1 MMKLL
6 RDLSPQLALAGI
18 VALQMSCGDSSGP
31 SGNAAASIAAVS
43 STTLTAA
50 PGGQVDDP
58 PSVIVSDA
66 SGHPISGVTVTFA
79 VTAGGGTVTGN
90 HQTSD
95 ASGVATVGSWT
106 LGTATGTNTLVAS
119 TGNLS
124 VTFIANGADPCQ
136 PTAIHAL
143 GSTTNGKLSPA
154 DCQFNDGSLVDLYT
168 VNIPS
173 GGTYLF
179 TEAAGFDTFLL
190 LFSSTGS
197 IIGENDDVA
206 QPNTSIVK
214 AILPAG
220 SFVLGAN
227 AFFANV
233 TGDYTLTSAASTTEI
248 TNCEDV
254 WIVRG
259 ASTTQSLQTTDC
271 AAGGVYS
278 DDYMIFLRGGQSVTA
293 SMTSTVLDSYL
304 EVYLLNSNGTG
315 TFEASND
322 NADGTTQNA
331 QLVFNPPAD
340 GFYYFKARSAAAG
353 ATGAYTIAIQ

>member
-1 MMKLL
+1 MSLL
-6 RDLSPQLALAGI
+6 RDLSPRLALAGI
-18 VALQMSCGDSSGP
+18 VALQIACGDSSGP
-31 SGNAAASIAAVS
+31 SAIAAASIAANS

-50 PGGQVDDP
+50 PGGQVDEP

-66 SGHPISGVTVTFA
+66 SGNPMSGVTVTFA
-79 VTAGGGTVTGN
+79 VTTGGGSVTGN

-106 LGTATGTNTLVAS
+106 LGTETGTNTLVAS

-124 VTFIANGADPCQ
+124 VTFVANGADPCL
-136 PTAIHAL
+136 PSVIHAL

-206 QPNTSIVK
+206 QPNTSVVK

-227 AFFANV
+227 AFFPNV
-233 TGDYTLTSAASTTEI
+233 TGDYTLTSASSTTEI

-254 WIVRG
+254 WIMRG

-271 AAGGVYS
+271 NASGLYS
-278 DDYMIFLRGGQSVTA
+278 DDYLIFLRGGQSVTA
-293 SMTSTVLDSYL
+293 SMTSTALDSYL

-315 TFEASND
+315 TLQDSND
-322 NADGTTQNA
+322 NANGTTQDA
-331 QLVFNPPAD
+331 QLVFTPPAN

-353 ATGAYTIAIQ
+353 ATGAYTISIQ

>member
-1 MMKLL
+1 MKLL

-18 VALQMSCGDSSGP
+18 VALQISCGDSSGP
-31 SGNAAASIAAVS
+31 SANAAASIAANS
-43 STTLTAA
+43 STTLSAA

-58 PSVIVSDA
+58 PSVVVRDA
-66 SGHPISGVTVTFA
+66 NGTPMAGVTVTFA
-79 VTAGGGTVTGN
+79 VTTGGGSVTGN
-90 HQTSD
+90 HQTSN
-95 ASGVATVGSWT
+95 ASGIATVGSWT

-124 VTFIANGADPCQ
+124 VTFIANGADPCL
-136 PTAIHAL
+136 PSAIHAL

-154 DCQFNDGSLVDLYT
+154 DCQFNDGSLVDFYT

-173 GGTYLF
+173 AGTYLF

-197 IIGENDDVA
+197 IIGENDDA
-206 QPNTSIVK
+206 TQPNTSIVK
-214 AILPAG
+214 AILPPG
-220 SFVLGAN
+220 SFVLAAN

-233 TGDYTLTSAASTTEI
+233 TGDYTLSSASSTAEVS
-248 TNCEDV
+248 NCEDV

-259 ASTTQSLQTTDC
+259 ASTTQSLQTSDC
-271 AAGGVYS
+271 AANGFYS

-293 SMTSTVLDSYL
+293 SMTSTAFDSYL
-304 EVYLLNSNGTG
+304 EVYLLGSNGTG
-315 TFEASND
+315 TLQGSND

-331 QLVFNPPAD
+331 QLVFSPNAD
-340 GFYYFKARSAAAG
+340 GFYYFKARSAAVG